1 MEKKSKFTL
10 NDFHL
15 SYEVHQ
21 LVKFFYII
29 SFAWNVNKWHDRTSI
44 LNITANLM
52 GLVVDKHKCKLDG
65 FSCWHASNASCTWNI
80 LQIMLCSVFSRTCFE
95 LNSDNDRS
103 ICKEQYKGYI
113 KATNLLPATS
123 TNLIATAMQGSISKV
138 VNALIRKDED
148 SEPIPKLERRT
159 STPACSRI
167 CGV

>member
-1 MEKKSKFTL
+1 M
-10 NDFHL
+10 
-15 SYEVHQ
+15 
-21 LVKFFYII
+21 
-29 SFAWNVNKWHDRTSI
+29 
-44 LNITANLM
+44 
-52 GLVVDKHKCKLDG
+52 
-65 FSCWHASNASCTWNI
+65 
-80 LQIMLCSVFSRTCFE
+80 
-95 LNSDNDRS
+95 S

-138 VNALIRKDED
+138 VNALIRKDAD